1 MIDWYGG
8 TLVSRLNDKEKGPI
22 VVVMQ
27 RLHEND
33 LAGHLTGQGGWY
45 HLDLP
50 AIAVEDSVIPIGHGK
65 QIARRVN
72 DVLHPERESKEALE
86 RIKAEINSL
95 MFSAQYQQRPVPLE
109 GNLIQRAWSGM
120 PLDLRDDP
128 PRLVRPDS

>member
-1 MIDWYGG
+1 VIDWYGG

-72 DVLHPERESKEALE
+72 DVLPSNVSRRRSTA
-86 RIKAEINSL
+86 
-95 MFSAQYQQRPVPLE
+95 
-109 GNLIQRAWSGM
+109 
-120 PLDLRDDP
+120 
-128 PRLVRPDS
+128 